1 MADWVTYSL
10 LAILF
15 WGFVGLFQK
24 LGASRISADSLLVW
38 LMVGFLLTLPYLLA
52 TGNVFSLSSRDIF
65 IGVLG
70 GITNGLG
77 SWFLFAALENGAK
90 ASVAIPLTALYPL
103 LTILLAVMFLAEKL
117 TRLQWVGIGLA
128 IIAGVLISYDTAA
141 IAASDGQ

>member
-1 MADWVTYSL
+1 MADWVYYSL
-10 LAILF
+10 LSILF

-38 LMVGFLLTLPYLLA
+38 LMAGYILTLPYLLA
-52 TGNVFSLSSRDIF
+52 TDDIFSLSSRDIF

-103 LTILLAVMFLAEKL
+103 LTILLAVVFLAERL
-117 TRLQWVGIGLA
+117 TPLQGVGILFA
-128 IIAGVLISYDTAA
+128 IVAGVLISYETPGTAP
-141 IAASDGQ
+141 SEGQ